1 MPLSLFLLSLKQL
14 TKAFLLSCGLISGL
28 VAAPFEASTLHY
40 PPYEYMEEGEAKGIV
55 IDIISEAIRRSRA
68 EGINYT
74 FYPWR
79 RAVNSI
85 EFGDSDLLFNAGKN
99 EARQEWGY
107 YVDSPLVTQHYVLF
121 KRRSTDLV
129 INGNF
134 DNVNNVPIAIR
145 TGYLYG
151 SGVFRDALDQGRFS
165 YIVQSE
171 TTMQSIDLLLN
182 NRVDIFV
189 GDYLPVMHYIKENGL
204 EDQIDIVKK
213 SDTGEK
219 NVVLEWPTYIIF
231 SKKKVS
237 KEYVDQ
243 IDMILDEMK
252 LDGSYMQYFHKYQ
265 VENR

>member
-1 MPLSLFLLSLKQL
+1 MFLLKLKQMS
-14 TKAFLLSCGLISGL
+14 KVILLNCGLISGL

-55 IDIISEAIRRSRA
+55 IDIINEVIKRSRA

-79 RAVNSI
+79 RAVNSV

-99 EARQEWGY
+99 EARKAWGY

-121 KRRSTDLV
+121 KRKTSDLI
-129 INGNF
+129 INRNF
-134 DNVNNVPIAIR
+134 DNVKNVPIAIR

-151 SGVFRDALDQGRFS
+151 SGMFRDALDQGRFS

-182 NRVDIFV
+182 KRVDIFV
-189 GDYLPVMHYIKENGL
+189 GDYLPVMHYIKEKGL
-204 EDQIDIVKK
+204 EEQIDIVKK
-213 SDTGEK
+213 AGSDEH
-219 NVVLEWPTYIIF
+219 NIVLEWPTYIIF
-231 SKKKVS
+231 SKRKVS
-237 KEYVDQ
+237 KDYVDQ
-243 IDMILDEMK
+243 IDMILDDMK
-252 LDGSYMQYFHKYQ
+252 SDGSYMQYFHKYQ
-265 VENR
+265 VEHR